1 MGSEDTYKNSDIVI
15 NLVGILY
22 ETRKQKFY
30 DIHSKIP
37 EAVAKICS
45 KHNIKIIEDASQ
57 AMGGKY
63 KKKFIGN
70 CKYSDL
76 TVFSMHPVKSITS
89 GEGGLILTNNEAI
102 YKNLL
107 KLRINGVDKKNSRSW
122 EQDVN
127 EFGFNYKISEL
138 NCALANSQLKRLN
151 RFINLEKN

>member
-1 MGSEDTYKNSDIVI
+1 
-15 NLVGILY
+15 
-22 ETRKQKFY
+22 
-30 DIHSKIP
+30 
-37 EAVAKICS
+37 
-45 KHNIKIIEDASQ
+45 
-57 AMGGKY
+57 MGGKY
-63 KKKFIGN
+63 EKKFIGN

-89 GEGGLILTNNEAI
+89 GEGGLILTNNETI

-151 RFINLEKN
+151 KL